1 MTATHEEL
9 LDGVAAY
16 ALGVLPPAQAA
27 DVIEHLRTC
36 ESCRAEYGLLRPAVT
51 AVALSAEACADATT
65 GAAGARPLLKARVMK
80 QVREDAARRSAPAR
94 ARAPRVWPAYFATA
108 ACLAIALLTG
118 LAYVSLDARMAA
130 QQQMV
135 ADMTSAGSQRH
146 PFAGGEVLMNGE
158 RIYIMMHDMPS
169 PPSGHVYQ
177 AWTVAKGAKGVAP
190 SSTFMPANGGSGMVR
205 LPAQATTLAAV
216 AVSVEPEGGSQQ
228 PTTKP
233 IAMVRL

>member
-1 MTATHEEL
+1 MTAAHEEL

-16 ALGVLPPAQAA
+16 AHGVLPPAQAA

-36 ESCRAEYGLLRPAVT
+36 ESCRAEYALLRPAVT
-51 AVALSAEACADATT
+51 AVALSAEACADATS
-65 GAAGARPLLKARVMK
+65 GAAVARPLLKARVMK
-80 QVREDAARRSAPAR
+80 QVREEAAASRHAV
-94 ARAPRVWPAYFATA
+94 RAPRVWPAYFAAA
-108 ACLAIALLTG
+108 ACFAIALLTG
-118 LAYVSLDARMAA
+118 LAYLSLDARMAA

-146 PFAGGEVLMNGE
+146 PFAGGEVLMHGE
-158 RIYIMMHDMPS
+158 RVYIMMHDMP
-169 PPSGHVYQ
+169 PPPPGHVYQ

-190 SSTFMPANGGSGMVR
+190 SSTFAPAGGGGMVR
-205 LPAQATTLAAV
+205 LPAQAATLAAV
-216 AVSVEPEGGSQQ
+216 AVTVEPDGGSQQ